1 MKFQFYNPTKVFF
14 GVGEFSRSGELA
26 ATIGKKCLL
35 VIGQG
40 SVERQGYLAKLE
52 DMLKKAGVG
61 FIVFKGVEANPH
73 VETCIIAAK
82 KAIAEQCDFVLGLGG
97 GSVMDAC
104 KAIAAAFFDPD
115 NLWTYIYHGE
125 DNWKPVQQALPIMVI
140 PTLAATGSEMDSGGV
155 ITRWETRE
163 KCVIGS
169 PLLFPRISV
178 IDPELTLTVPLDYT
192 MDGVFDVA
200 VHVME
205 SYFNGNQDA
214 LLQGRLIEAM
224 LAVVFE
230 EGEKLFHDSSNLKL
244 RENVQWPSSL
254 ALSGFFTS
262 GRGGGYPVH
271 QLEHVLS
278 ARWNISHGRGLALI
292 MPRWMW
298 YSIPFAPEPFARFA
312 HTVMGIKP
320 SSDRIHDAQKGVN
333 ALVNWLQRVELFFTL
348 DELEIESAMLESA
361 ADDAM
366 RLYSRKGTIDAL
378 KPLQRADV
386 LAIYKMCEVRDFMM

>member
-1 MKFQFYNPTKVFF
+1 
-14 GVGEFSRSGELA
+14 
-26 ATIGKKCLL
+26 
-35 VIGQG
+35 
-40 SVERQGYLAKLE
+40 
-52 DMLKKAGVG
+52 
-61 FIVFKGVEANPH
+61 
-73 VETCIIAAK
+73 
-82 KAIAEQCDFVLGLGG
+82 
-97 GSVMDAC
+97 MDAC
-104 KAIAAAFFDPD
+104 KAIAAGFYDPD
-115 NLWTYIYHGE
+115 NLWDYIYHGK
-125 DNWKPVQQALPIMVI
+125 DNWQPVKNALPIMVI

-155 ITRWETRE
+155 ITRWETHE

-205 SYFNGNQDA
+205 SYFNGDQEA
-214 LLQGRLIEAM
+214 LLQGKLIEAM
-224 LAVVFE
+224 LSVILD
-230 EGEKLFHDSSNLKL
+230 EGEKLYHDSSNLKL
-244 RENVQWPSSL
+244 RESVQWPSSL
-254 ALSGFFTS
+254 ALSGFFTA

-298 YSIPFAPEPFARFA
+298 YSIPFAPDPFARFA
-312 HTVMGIKP
+312 HSIMGVKP
-320 SSDRIHDAQKGVN
+320 TADHVRDAQKGVE
-333 ALVNWLQRVELFFTL
+333 ALVNWMQRVDLFFTL
-348 DELEIESAMLESA
+348 DELEIDGAMLEHA
-361 ADDAM
+361 ADDVM
-366 RLYSRKGTIDAL
+366 RLYGRGKEIGAI